1 MKVVRCADKISLDRI
16 SREKLSGFLGNFVE
30 VLLGGLITFPSG
42 EILSREIL
50 SAHITVK
57 FLNDIAALYV
67 TMPVGLCGS
76 LSLSLLV
83 SLFVCLSPRS
93 DLK

>member
-1 MKVVRCADKISLDRI
+1 MCRQNFPGQNFPGKVVRF
-16 SREKLSGFLGNFVE
+16 SGKFCQGTF
-30 VLLGGLITFPSG
+30 GGLITFPSG

-93 DLK
+93 DLRFTS